1 MKVTAITIV
10 ALSALAMLPLV
21 PLEAKAGV
29 DGFGMHSPPSGG
41 MHSPPSGGQLPP
53 YDPFRHRH
61 HHHRVFGVWPWYGY
75 YDVPQYAPDYDPT
88 YPTPETVVAAPTPPR
103 VGCEHSEQTVKV
115 PSENGEVREVTIL
128 RC

>member
-1 MKVTAITIV
+1 MKDAITIV

-29 DGFGMHSPPSGG
+29 DGFGMRSPSAT
-41 MHSPPSGGQLPP
+41 GQLPP
-53 YDPFRHRH
+53 YDPFRHGH
-61 HHHRVFGVWPWYGY
+61 HHHRAFGLLPWYGY
-75 YDVPQYAPDYDPT
+75 YGVPQYTPDYDPT
-88 YPTPETVVAAPTPPR
+88 SPPPETAVVAPTLPK
-103 VGCEHSEQTVKV
+103 VECQHSEQTFKV